1 MYIGVYC
8 VGKLVNFVL
17 FCFILD
23 LFEYGLLVIWVYL
36 EFVLKSIKKNLNIDI
51 IYFFSDGFF
60 S

>member
-8 VGKLVNFVL
+8 VGKFVNFVL

-36 EFVLKSIKKNLNIDI
+36 EFVLKGIKKNLNIDI

-60 S
+60 L